1 MPKLVFLPPQRDF
14 SRAWAAAVAEQV
26 PEMTVVVAEGLD
38 DARREIGDADS
49 VFGVI
54 SPELLQVATKLKWL
68 QAPSIAPPAG
78 YYSPELIA
86 HPVTVTNFR
95 GIFNEHIA
103 AHIMAFVLAFARG
116 FHQYFPLQRKH
127 EWAPAALD
135 TGVVHL
141 PESTA
146 LIVRVGGIGAAG
158 ARLCAAVGMR
168 V

>member
-1 MPKLVFLPPQRDF
+1 MPKLLFLPPQRDF
-14 SRAWAAAVAEQV
+14 TRAWAAAVAAQV
-26 PEMTVVVAEGLD
+26 PELHVVVAENLA
-38 DARREIGDADS
+38 DAKREIGDADAA
-49 VFGVI
+49 FGAIPPDLVDLA
-54 SPELLQVATKLKWL
+54 PNLKWL

-103 AHIMAFVLAFARG
+103 AHMLAFVLAFARG
-116 FHQYFPLQRKH
+116 FQQYFPHQVKH
-127 EWAPAALD
+127 EWAPAPLD

-146 LIVRVGGIGAAG
+146 LIARVGGLG
-158 ARLCAAVGMR
+158 
-168 V
+168 